1 VGQPGGPALLLIHGW
16 SQSDLCWLNQVRGD
30 LAETF
35 RIVTFDLRGHGL
47 SEKPT
52 QPEHYADGKLWADD
66 VAAVID
72 QTGLEQPTLVAW
84 SYGGYIVAD
93 YLRAY
98 GDARIGSINLV
109 GAAVILR
116 PPAFDHIDPGML
128 ENAPEMCVPDLFANT
143 AATQRFLRA
152 CTSRPLNHDELDTAL
167 AWNMVVPPAV
177 RGALLSRE
185 LDGSDALASTSVPVL
200 VTHGQGD
207 AIILPSMAEHTLT
220 VCPAAT
226 ASWYDG
232 VGHMPFWE
240 AAIAS
245 TANSPTSRTPRDH
258 DDPCA
263 YNPAADVRN
272 VIFGSQVPRQFRS
285 GHVGGDSPVRCPDQC
300 QSDPTGSVPAIACTC
315 HRKIR
320 VNARDHVRAPDSDI
334 DSPRWLRAAVRMS
347 SMTVSRGSRWSR
359 SPCGTT
365 MRRPGRRRTSADVG
379 GAGPVGRLH
388 VSAGLLLADASTV
401 APWMTRGPAGRPA

>member
-1 VGQPGGPALLLIHGW
+1 MTVASLSNRTSAQGEYDMDRDSALDPMPPPIPTATHEILGGGGLKLHAREWGNPGGPALLFIHGW

-30 LAETF
+30 LADTF

-47 SEKPT
+47 SEKPSR
-52 QPEHYADGKLWADD
+52 PEQYADGQLWADD

-72 QTGLEQPTLVAW
+72 QTGLERPTLVAW

-98 GDARIGSINLV
+98 GDARIGGINLV
-109 GAAVILR
+109 GAGVILR
-116 PPAFDHIDPGML
+116 PPTFDHIGPGML
-128 ENAPEMCVPDLFANT
+128 ENAQEMCVPDLFANT

-152 CTSRPLNHDELDTAL
+152 CTSRPLNHDELDAAL

-232 VGHMPFWE
+232 IGHMPFWE
-240 AAIAS
+240 AAD
-245 TANSPTSRTPRDH
+245 RFDRE
-258 DDPCA
+258 
-263 YNPAADVRN
+263 
-272 VIFGSQVPRQFRS
+272 
-285 GHVGGDSPVRCPDQC
+285 
-300 QSDPTGSVPAIACTC
+300 
-315 HRKIR
+315 
-320 VNARDHVRAPDSDI
+320 
-334 DSPRWLRAAVRMS
+334 
-347 SMTVSRGSRWSR
+347 
-359 SPCGTT
+359 
-365 MRRPGRRRTSADVG
+365 
-379 GAGPVGRLH
+379 
-388 VSAGLLLADASTV
+388 LADLALAAAGNMGPGPGY
-401 APWMTRGPAGRPA
+401 APG